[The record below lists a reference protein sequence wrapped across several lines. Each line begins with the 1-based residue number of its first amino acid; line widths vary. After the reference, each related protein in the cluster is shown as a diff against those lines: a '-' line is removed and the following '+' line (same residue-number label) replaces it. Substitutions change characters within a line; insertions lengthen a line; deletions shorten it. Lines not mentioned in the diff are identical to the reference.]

1 MKDYSF
7 EEHFEKYP
15 LAMAYVPWQHF
26 TKMYE
31 IWKKATRRVPFSRSL
46 TNLLPE
52 GDV

>member
-31 IWKKATRRVPFSRSL
+31 NQKRLPGGYHFS
-46 TNLLPE
+46 
-52 GDV
+52 GA